1 MRALVTGASRGIG
14 AAIARELA
22 SRDYH
27 VIINYRSS
35 TDAAEKVREDIE
47 ADGGQATLAQFDVSD
62 RASATE
68 GIEAL
73 LEDDEPIGVLVNN
86 AGITRDGLLATMS
99 EENWDDVMDTTL
111 DGFYH
116 VTKPLVWPM
125 IQRRWGRII
134 NISSMSG
141 VAGTRGQVNYSA
153 AKAGLNGATR
163 ALAREIAKRGVTVNA
178 VAPGL
183 IETDMI
189 EDAPIDRIMPMI
201 PMQRLGQVEEV
212 SKLVGFL
219 ASEESS
225 YITGQVI
232 GVNGGLS

>member
-141 VAGTRGQVNYSA
+141 VTGTRGQVNYSA